1 MYFAF
6 RGTGLFQRF
15 KSLLSAL
22 LITRYILRLGQRGRC
37 CFCDACPNRKM
48 YLEIRCANERAF
60 TVPRIIDQFGRKS
73 NQKKRKEVDY
83 KISFSTYVCYTP
95 DGLF

>member
-1 MYFAF
+1 MWRSKEPFICPPNLKIHLAI
-6 RGTGLFQRF
+6 GAT
-15 KSLLSAL
+15 
-22 LITRYILRLGQRGRC
+22 QRGRC
-37 CFCDACPNRKM
+37 SFCDACPNRKM